1 MVHQTKKI
9 GKKTKSTTP
18 NDLKLATKLKA
29 NVAVIEPHESK
40 IPIDYEALNKDFVR
54 NIKTLGLNDLGIL
67 NVSHLCNLQ
76 KLEKLITNGH
86 VHIIQP
92 SSKGKYS
99 RVLGVQKDMEDC
111 QYLDVDNLRIFFF
124 HKQKNTNWIFQ
135 NIDCYAV
142 MISRLSNEKIIKLI
156 CEFDRTTATNNQPVN
171 PRQVIIELI
180 KDGASIDQLYKL
192 IREETGTIFELAN
205 NISAY
210 ERVVELEDRFRRN
223 N

>member
-1 MVHQTKKI
+1 MVRQTQKI
-9 GKKTKSTTP
+9 EKKTKSTVS
-18 NDLKLATKLKA
+18 NDLKLATKPKTDFIA
-29 NVAVIEPHESK
+29 IEPHKSN

-54 NIKTLGLNDLGIL
+54 DIKMLGIDDFGIL

-76 KLEKLITNGH
+76 KLEKLITCGQ
-86 VHIIQP
+86 VCITQP
-92 SSKGKYS
+92 STKKKYS
-99 RVLGVQKDMEDC
+99 RVLGAQKDMKDC
-111 QYLDVDNLRIFFF
+111 QHLDVDNLRIFFF

-135 NIDCYAV
+135 NMDCYAV
-142 MISRLSNEKIIKLI
+142 MISRLSTEQIIKLI
-156 CEFDRTTATNNQPVN
+156 CEFDRTTATQNQPVN
-171 PRQVIIELI
+171 PRQAIIKLI

-192 IREETGTIFELAN
+192 IREENETVFELAN